1 MKKNKLIYLLLLVLV
16 VFAAYYYFTNKKST
30 LEDKEGT
37 LSNFAIEDTASIDKI
52 FMVDAKGNQVTLSK
66 IDSKWKVN
74 DKFDARPDNVRL
86 LMKTFFRI
94 AVKMPV
100 PKSAFDVVVKN
111 IATGATKVE
120 IYQGE
125 KKPSKTYYV
134 GGPTLNHQGTY
145 MLLEEDGVKSTWP
158 YITHIPGFFGYLS
171 TRFFTNAQQ
180 WRDAVVFKYQPQE
193 IKKIKMEF
201 FNTPEESFI
210 IENDKGVVKLLD
222 AQSNE
227 LIQGYNEQQLQN
239 YMERYQKIYYEMID
253 EESTQEKKDS
263 ILSTQPH
270 IGISVYDVNGDSNV
284 IKLYHVPNFKGMLD
298 LEGNESTHDLD
309 RMYGYLNNN
318 LFLYVQFATF
328 DQITLPRSH
337 FLKK

>member
-1 MKKNKLIYLLLLVLV
+1 MKNKLVLLLIAALFA
-16 VFAAYYYFTNKKST
+16 FAAYYYFTNQKST
-30 LEDKEGT
+30 LEEKEGA
-37 LSNFAIEDTASIDKI
+37 LAGFAIEDTASIDKI
-52 FMVDAKGNQVTLSK
+52 FIADATGNNVLLSK
-66 IDSKWKVN
+66 EEGKWKVN
-74 DKFDARPDNVRL
+74 DLYDARPDNIRL

-125 KKPSKTYYV
+125 EKPSKVYYV
-134 GGPTLNHQGTY
+134 GGPTINHQGTY

-158 YITHIPGFFGYLS
+158 YIMHIPGFYGYLS

-180 WRDAVVFKYQPQE
+180 WRDAVVFKYQPEE

-201 FNTPEESFI
+201 FNTPEASFI
-210 IENDKGVVKLLD
+210 IENDAGKLKLFD
-222 AQSNE
+222 MHSKQ
-227 LIQGYNEQQLQN
+227 LVQGYDEQQLQN
-239 YMERYQKIYYEMID
+239 YVERYQKVYYEMID
-253 EESTQEKKDS
+253 EESSQEKKDS

-270 IGISVYDVNGDSNV
+270 IAISVHDVKGDSNE
-284 IKLYHVPNFKGMLD
+284 IKLYHMPNFKGMLD
-298 LEGNESTHDLD
+298 FEGNEAAHDLD
-309 RMYGYLNNN
+309 RMYGYLNND
-318 LFLYVQFATF
+318 LFTYVQFATF
-328 DQITLPRSH
+328 DQLTLPQSH